1 MPGATPSPVRAEPP
15 SSTARPRLRR
25 QRTFWVV
32 WSGQSVSVLG
42 NAVYGIAIL
51 IWAATLHASV
61 GDVVG
66 VLAGLGLFLSLPR
79 LLLGPFLAGS
89 VDRFS
94 RRWLMA
100 VLDGLRGIV
109 IAGIWLLL
117 AAGRLQ
123 IWQVFAAALVD
134 ALCTAMHEPAFEASV
149 ANLVPTPLLARAN
162 GLVQSSLSVAN
173 VTGPLAGGVLAAAI
187 GLPALVA
194 LDALSFWIAAASL
207 LLVAIPQQRTIATPG
222 GEGVARIGAIW
233 RHAWADAAVGFR
245 FLRERRP
252 LLLLLALF
260 ALSNLVGGPVQ
271 TLLPLLV
278 VGPLHGNAQTLGV
291 VTAAAEAGVLV
302 TGLLISVGTLRCR
315 RHTVG
320 VGLGIGIGGVGALMT
335 GVCAGLRSVPGT
347 AASVAVDAGAIP
359 ISGANQLAIW
369 QRHVPDE
376 LRGRVFA
383 ARRALGQGTYPLG
396 IVLAAPA
403 AALFDPVVVVI
414 ACGAIA
420 TAIGALGLW
429 LPALRVLDDPGTARA
444 AQTRGG

>member
-1 MPGATPSPVRAEPP
+1 MPGATPSPVRAA
-15 SSTARPRLRR
+15 SQSNASRPRLRR
-25 QRTFWVV
+25 QRAFWIV

-51 IWAATLHASV
+51 IWATTLHASV

-79 LLLGPFLAGS
+79 LLLGPFLAGA

-100 VLDGLRGIV
+100 ALDGLRGIA
-109 IAGIWLLL
+109 ITGIWLLL
-117 AAGRLQ
+117 AADRLQ
-123 IWQVFAAALVD
+123 VWQVFAAALMD

-149 ANLVPTPLLARAN
+149 ANLVPSPLLARAN
-162 GLVQSSLSVAN
+162 GLVQSSLSAAN
-173 VTGPLAGGVLAAAI
+173 VIGPLAGGVLAAAI

-207 LLVAIPQQRTIATPG
+207 LLVFIPQQHIATTPSVV
-222 GEGVARIGAIW
+222 GVARIRAAW
-233 RHAWADAAVGFR
+233 RHVWADAAVGFR

-278 VGPLHGNAQTLGV
+278 VGPLGGNAQTLGV
-291 VTAAAEAGVLV
+291 VTAAAEVGVLA
-302 TGLLISVGTLRCR
+302 TGLLISVGTLRFR
-315 RHTVG
+315 RHVVG
-320 VGLGIGIGGVGALMT
+320 VGLGIGVGGLGALMT
-335 GVCAGLRSVPGT
+335 GVCAGLRTVPGT

-383 ARRALGQGTYPLG
+383 ARRAVGQGTYPLG

-403 AALFDPVVVVI
+403 AAIFDPVAVVI

-420 TAIGALGLW
+420 IVIGAVGLW
-429 LPALRVLDDPGTARA
+429 LPALRVLDDPSA
-444 AQTRGG
+444 AHAAKTPNV

>member
-1 MPGATPSPVRAEPP
+1 
-15 SSTARPRLRR
+15 RR
-25 QRTFWVV
+25 QRAFWVV

-42 NAVYGIAIL
+42 NAIYGIAIL

-79 LLLGPFLAGS
+79 LLLGPFLAGA

-94 RRWLMA
+94 RKWLMA
-100 VLDGLRGIV
+100 ALDGLRGVV
-109 IAGIWLLL
+109 ITGIWLLL

-123 IWQVFAAALVD
+123 VWQVFAAAFVD
-134 ALCTAMHEPAFEASV
+134 ALCAAMHEPAFEASV
-149 ANLVPTPLLARAN
+149 ANLVPAPLLARAN
-162 GLVQSSLSVAN
+162 GLAQSSLSAAN
-173 VTGPLAGGVLAAAI
+173 VVGPLAGGVLVAAI

-207 LLVAIPQQRTIATPG
+207 LLVSIPQQRIVMTPSQV
-222 GEGVARIGAIW
+222 GVTRIGAAW
-233 RHAWADAAVGFR
+233 RRVWADAVVGFR
-245 FLRERRP
+245 FLGERRP

-278 VGPLHGNAQTLGV
+278 VGPLGGNAQTLGV

-302 TGLLISVGTLRCR
+302 TGLLISVGVLHFR
-315 RHTVG
+315 RHVVG
-320 VGLGIGIGGVGALMT
+320 VGLGIGIGGLGALMT
-335 GVCAGLRSVPGT
+335 GICAGLRTLTGT

-383 ARRALGQGTYPLG
+383 ARRAIGQGTYPLG

-403 AALFDPVVVVI
+403 AAHFDPVGVVI

-429 LPALRVLDDPGTARA
+429 LPALRALDDPYMACAT
-444 AQTRGG
+444 QTSQT